1 MCTEQAIQKKGIL
14 NNPIMEQSKTMKHS
28 FNQKEGK
35 KIWGKENNVQMGQME
50 NWQDDKFKLN
60 HIKITS
66 YAKCLNTPIKK
77 QRLSD

>member
-60 HIKITS
+60 HIKNYIICKMS
-66 YAKCLNTPIKK
+66 KHSN
-77 QRLSD
+77 